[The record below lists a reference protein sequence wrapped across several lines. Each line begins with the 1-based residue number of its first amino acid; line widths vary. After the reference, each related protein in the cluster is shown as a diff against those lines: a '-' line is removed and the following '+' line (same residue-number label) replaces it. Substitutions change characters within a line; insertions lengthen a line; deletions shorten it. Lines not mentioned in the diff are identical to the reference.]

1 MFFRS
6 LLHVAATVV
15 SAAAFILALIA
26 GRCEA
31 VSFTGVNL
39 AGAEFGSRLPGTYNS
54 DYTYPTAAEINYFVG
69 KGLNTFR
76 VQFRWERLQP
86 TLNTLLNS
94 TELGRLDAVVTAA
107 TSAGA
112 FVLLDPHNYA
122 RYWVGGQPG
131 GTETLIGGVTVPN
144 SAFADFWTRIANQYK
159 SNSRVVFNLMNE
171 PNTMPTEQWRDSAQ
185 AAINAIRATGAT
197 NLILVPGN
205 AWTGAHSWLDNWYGT
220 PNGSAMLSIT
230 DPGNNFAFDVH
241 QYLDND
247 SSGTS
252 STIVNATIGQQ
263 RLVNFTNWLHTNNRR
278 GFLGEFAVAN
288 STIGGSGGQI
298 GDEAIHNM
306 LNYIDANSDVWLGW
320 TWWAAGPWWGNYMF
334 TLEPTNL
341 GQPSQADRPA
351 LGVLQQ
357 YLAIKGDYNGN
368 GTVEAAD
375 YVYWRKHYNQNVTA
389 GTAADG
395 DGNGVIG
402 QSDYGVWR
410 QNFSRT
416 RVAGGSAAGLASV
429 PEPTNCLSF
438 GVFVFV
444 VAAAFHRS
452 DRRR

>member
-1 MFFRS
+1 MLNRS
-6 LLHVAATVV
+6 QRHVAATVV
-15 SAAAFILALIA
+15 SSAAAFILPLLA

-54 DYTYPTAAEINYFVG
+54 DYTYPTTAEINYFVG

-76 VQFRWERLQP
+76 VPYRWERLQP
-86 TLNTLLNS
+86 TLNTPLNS
-94 TELGRLDAVVTAA
+94 TELSRLDSVVTAA

-112 FVLLDPHNYA
+112 YVILDPHNYA

-131 GTETLIGGVTVPN
+131 GTETLIGSATVPN
-144 SAFADFWTRIANQYK
+144 SAFADFWTRTANQYK
-159 SNSRVVFNLMNE
+159 SNSRVIFSLMNE

-220 PNGSAMLSIT
+220 PNGSAMLAIT

-252 STIVNATIGQQ
+252 STIVSAAIGQQ
-263 RLVNFTNWLHTNNRR
+263 RLVNFTNWLHANNRR

-288 STIGGSGGQI
+288 STIGTGGSQI

-306 LNYIDANSDVWLGW
+306 LNYIDANRDVWLGW

-351 LGVLQQ
+351 MGVLQQ
-357 YLAIKGDYNGN
+357 HLAIKGDYNGN

-375 YVYWRKHYNQNVTA
+375 YVSWRKRLDQSVTA

-402 QSDYGVWR
+402 QSDYSVWR
-410 QNFSRT
+410 QTYGKT
-416 RVAGGSAAGLASV
+416 RATGGSGAGSSSI
-429 PEPTNCLSF
+429 PEPGSAVL
-438 GVFVFV
+438 VFIALV
-444 VAAAFHRS
+444 VAARPLRPNQ
-452 DRRR
+452 RR